1 VSLPK
6 PGRAWFRMPP
16 AGGGKERNQPKPA
29 AKNALKHQSRLPV
42 FGLPL
47 APKQPTLSGPI
58 LGGGDAP
65 KDREGNHILRML
77 AYVYNSPPKAPPA
90 DGTAATSPAPNAGVR
105 SRLLAA
111 AKRFRRPWGLSRGGS
126 ASRRLV
132 RSMACLRR
140 MCPLR
145 EGRVPAVPNC
155 RHFSRRNIRADGCRR
170 LRLPRL
176 EGPRRHAGEVHR
188 ARPAW
193 R

>member
-1 VSLPK
+1 
-6 PGRAWFRMPP
+6 MPP
-16 AGGGKERNQPKPA
+16 AGGGKDRNQPKPA

-47 APKQPTLSGPI
+47 APKQRTLSGPI

-65 KDREGNHILRML
+65 KEQVVGRAHLTILRGLKEM
-77 AYVYNSPPKAPPA
+77 YSPPKALPA
-90 DGTAATSPAPNAGVR
+90 ERTAATSPAPNAGVR

-111 AKRFRRPWGLSRGGS
+111 AKRFRRRWGLSRGGS
-126 ASRRLV
+126 ASRRIV

-145 EGRVPAVPNC
+145 EGRVPTVPNC

-176 EGPRRHAGEVHR
+176 EGPQRHAGGVHR